1 MQDSLCPFGPAFRQ
15 ERIQRNV
22 SQWTL
27 AVRLP
32 YHIRN
37 LQRIEGGLRQPGVML
52 ALRMVVGLGAA
63 PGDFFQRLLEGDLTR
78 SLCPAEQ
85 PPEPVPVMY
94 HPPEVG
100 EDAKC
105 LFGPLLVQAR
115 AAGGVSQTAMAKTAK
130 YNLRNVNAV
139 EKGRQEPGVMSALAL
154 VGATGVDIREFFNCL
169 SELSGLHFEE

>member
-1 MQDSLCPFGPAFRQ
+1 MKH
-15 ERIQRNV
+15 NV

-37 LQRIEGGLRQPGVML
+37 LQRIEGGVRQPGVML
-52 ALRMVVGLGAA
+52 ALRMVVGVRAV
-63 PGDFFQRLLEGDLTR
+63 PGDFFQRLLEADTTR

-85 PPEPVPVMY
+85 PYKPVPVMY
-94 HPPEVG
+94 HHPEVE
-100 EDAKC
+100 EDTKC
-105 LFGPLLVQAR
+105 LFGPLLAQAR
-115 AAGGVSQTAMAKTAK
+115 VAGGVSQTAMAKTAK

-154 VGATGVDIREFFNCL
+154 VAATGVGIRDFFNSLC
-169 SELSGLHFEE
+169 EFSGLHFEE